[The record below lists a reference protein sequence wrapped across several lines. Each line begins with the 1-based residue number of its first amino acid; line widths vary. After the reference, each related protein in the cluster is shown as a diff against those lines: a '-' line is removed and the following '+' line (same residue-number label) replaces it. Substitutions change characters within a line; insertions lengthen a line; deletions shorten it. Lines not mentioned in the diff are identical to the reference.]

1 MKRIV
6 LLAAAAV
13 LLCSLL
19 ASCGKEKVP
28 VTSGETTTEITE
40 TELKV
45 PTADY
50 GGHTFNFL
58 SAGYITYNDFDFEEE
73 SSMPLQNAQYKR
85 RRKVEED
92 FGVTIKETLDNSYP
106 TASVTAGPGYMSL
119 ITAYTAGDAAYDA
132 ALIAGYDVSGLAYV
146 GALYDM
152 ASIDTLDL
160 TNSWWDQNANE
171 SLTLKGVTF
180 FTTGDITCSDNDAVN
195 IIVFNKALQEQYGLE
210 NFYDAVDDGTWTLD
224 KFGTL
229 ARQVTEDLNQDG
241 QMNENDR
248 FGLICWDDS
257 ICAIVSAAGQ
267 RCCVINDAGEMELTL
282 YNESTLSALENYMQL
297 VNDKTHTFVY
307 KRVMS
312 DATSIWLNNQG
323 LFWTTRIDV
332 VPRFRNMDSDFGILP
347 YPKLTE
353 TQTDYY
359 SCLAP
364 WNSQFI
370 CVPVIQ
376 EDVSRTGVL
385 LEALGY
391 YGQKTVLPAYYDVN
405 LVGQSSRD
413 EESEAMLD
421 IIFGNV
427 VYDIGYIYRV
437 GPYNKEL
444 IYMLRAGDTSFAS
457 RYDSLLGKAE
467 TSLKTINTA
476 YSMAVADWQK

>member
-73 SSMPLQNAQYKR
+73 SSMPLPNAQYKR

-332 VPRFRNMDSDFGILP
+332 VPRFRNMDSD
-347 YPKLTE
+347 Y
-353 TQTDYY
+353 
-359 SCLAP
+359 A
-364 WNSQFI
+364 N
-370 CVPVIQ
+370 
-376 EDVSRTGVL
+376 
-385 LEALGY
+385 
-391 YGQKTVLPAYYDVN
+391 
-405 LVGQSSRD
+405 D
-413 EESEAMLD
+413 E
-421 IIFGNV
+421 
-427 VYDIGYIYRV
+427 
-437 GPYNKEL
+437 
-444 IYMLRAGDTSFAS
+444 
-457 RYDSLLGKAE
+457 
-467 TSLKTINTA
+467 
-476 YSMAVADWQK
+476 Q

>member
-1 MKRIV
+1 MKRKIPAAI
-6 LLAAAAV
+6 LAAC
-13 LLCSLL
+13 LLFCL
-19 ASCGKEKVP
+19 ASCGEKTP
-28 VTSGETTTEITE
+28 AVTSGDTTAETVE
-40 TELKV
+40 TALKV

-73 SSMPLQNAQYKR
+73 SSMPLPNAQYKR

-119 ITAYTAGDAAYDA
+119 ITAYTAGDAEYDA

-195 IIVFNKALQEQYGLE
+195 IIVFNKALQQQYGLE

-241 QMNENDR
+241 QMDQNDR

-267 RCCVINDAGEMELTL
+267 RCCIINGSGEMELTL

-370 CVPVIQ
+370 CVPVVQ

-391 YGQKTVLPAYYDVN
+391 YGQQTVLPAYYDVN

-467 TSLKTINTA
+467 TTLKTINTA

>member
-1 MKRIV
+1 MKKNLIILFAV
-6 LLAAAAV
+6 LLAAALV
-13 LLCSLL
+13 G
-19 ASCGKEKVP
+19 CGEKTP
-28 VTSGETTTEITE
+28 SATE
-40 TELKV
+40 TEDLSATTESELEV
-45 PTADY
+45 ASADY

-58 SAGYITYNDFDFEEE
+58 SAGYVTYNDFDFEEE
-73 SSMPLQNAQYKR
+73 SSMPLPNAQYKR
-85 RRKVEED
+85 RRKVESD

-119 ITAYTAGDAAYDA
+119 ITAYSAGDAEYDA

-160 TNSWWDQNANE
+160 TNSWWDQNANA

-195 IIVFNKALQEQYGLE
+195 IVVFNKALQEQYVLE
-210 NFYDAVDDGTWTLD
+210 NFYTAVENGTWTLD
-224 KFGTL
+224 KFDTL
-229 ARQVTEDLNQDG
+229 SRQISEDLNQDS

-267 RCCVINDAGEMELTL
+267 RCCIINDSGEMELTL

-312 DATSIWLNNQG
+312 DATSIWMNNQG

-332 VPRFRNMDSDFGILP
+332 VPKFRNMDSDFGILP

-353 TQTDYY
+353 TQTEYY

-370 CVPVIQ
+370 CVPAVQ
-376 EDVSRTGVL
+376 EDVDRTGVL

-391 YGQKTVLPAYYDVN
+391 YGQQIVLPAYYDVN
-405 LVGQSSRD
+405 LIGQSSRD

-427 VYDIGYIYRV
+427 VYDIGYIYRI

-457 RYDSLLGKAE
+457 RYDSLLGMAE